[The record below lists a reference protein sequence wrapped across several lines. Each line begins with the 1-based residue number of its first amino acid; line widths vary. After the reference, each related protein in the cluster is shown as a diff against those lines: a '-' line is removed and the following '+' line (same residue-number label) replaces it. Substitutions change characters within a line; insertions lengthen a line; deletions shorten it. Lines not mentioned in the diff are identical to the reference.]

1 MPRPRRLRNQVDRR
15 WSFGSLC
22 GPWARSVDGL
32 PHWFQRSLR
41 YDDPMPVEPG
51 TVNAPE
57 FPRHLDWLNT
67 DRPIALKELRGKV
80 VLLDFWTYC
89 CINCMHVLPD
99 LRRLE
104 QKYRDELVV
113 IGIHSAK
120 FHAERDSENIRQ
132 AILRYEIEHPV
143 LNDNE
148 MQVWQAYATR
158 AWPTLVLIDPK
169 GKVIGSHSGE
179 GIFEMFD
186 KVIAQIVEHYD
197 AEGALDRRP
206 LRFLLERERQADSLL
221 SFPGKVLADAA
232 GGRLFIADSNHNRVV
247 VASLADGVV
256 LEIIGAGSAG
266 LRDGRFEEAEL
277 HHPQGMALDGRFL
290 YIADTE
296 NHAIR
301 RADLDA
307 RRLETLAGT
316 GEQSYDLDSTPG
328 PARNRALNS
337 PWDLTLVH
345 GVLFIAMA
353 GPHQIWGLD
362 LEGGILAGHAGSGH
376 EGHVDGPLLAA
387 SLAQPSGLATDG
399 QVLFIADS
407 EISAIRTADLD
418 PRGGHVRSIVG
429 QGLFDFGDVDGAGD
443 DVRLQHPLGIAYT
456 EGTLF
461 VADTYNNKI
470 KSIGIETRS
479 SVTFAGTGEAGLVDG
494 DAEEARFDEPGGLS
508 HGAGMLYVAD
518 TNNHAIRVID
528 LRTQQVSTFRL
539 QAEERLAAAR
549 PRRIRL
555 DPQTVRPGDIQ
566 LEVTLELPRD
576 HHLNEAAPSAITVY
590 YNGRSNTVPA
600 QSFPVHVP
608 VSATQGE
615 GKLEVE
621 ASIFYCRE
629 GRDAVCL
636 YHLAKLELPLST
648 DPQGEHSVS
657 VGLKVPG
664 HGEPLRAAGGRL
676 H

>member
-1 MPRPRRLRNQVDRR
+1 
-15 WSFGSLC
+15 
-22 GPWARSVDGL
+22 
-32 PHWFQRSLR
+32 
-41 YDDPMPVEPG
+41 MPVEPG

-57 FPRHLDWLNT
+57 FPADLDWLNT

-80 VLLDFWTYC
+80 ILLDFWTYC
-89 CINCMHVLPD
+89 CINCMHVLPE
-99 LRRLE
+99 LKRLE
-104 QKYRDELVV
+104 RKYRDELVV
-113 IGIHSAK
+113 IGVHSAK
-120 FHAERDSENIRQ
+120 FLAERDSENIRQ

-143 LNDNE
+143 VNDNQ
-148 MQVWQAYATR
+148 MRIWQAYATR

-179 GIFEMFD
+179 GIFDMFD
-186 KVIAQIVEHYD
+186 KVIAQIVEHYG
-197 AEGALDRRP
+197 AEGVLDRRP
-206 LRFLLERERQADSLL
+206 LRFLLEREREAESLL
-221 SFPGKVLADAA
+221 SFPGKVLADAE

-277 HHPQGMALDGRFL
+277 SHPQGMALDGRFL

-301 RADLDA
+301 RADLEA
-307 RRLETLAGT
+307 RQLVTLAGA
-316 GEQSYDLDSTPG
+316 GEQSHDLDSSPG
-328 PARNRALNS
+328 PAPGRPLSS

-362 LEGGILAGHAGSGH
+362 LEGGIIAGHAGSGR
-376 EGHVDGPLLAA
+376 EGHLDGPLLSAA
-387 SLAQPSGLATDG
+387 LAQPSGLATDG

-418 PRGGHVRSIVG
+418 PRGGHVRTIVG

-443 DVRLQHPLGIAYT
+443 EVRLQHPLGIACT
-456 EGTLF
+456 DGTLF

-470 KSIGIETRS
+470 KSIGIDTRTS
-479 SVTFAGTGEAGLVDG
+479 GTFAGTGEGGFADG
-494 DAEEARFDEPGGLS
+494 DAEAARFDEPGGLS
-508 HGAGMLYVAD
+508 LAAGKLYVAD

-539 QAEERLAAAR
+539 RDEQRLTAAR
-549 PRRIRL
+549 PHRIRL
-555 DPQTVRPGDIQ
+555 DAQTVRPGGVN
-566 LEVTLELPRD
+566 LEVALVLPPK
-576 HHLNEAAPSAITVY
+576 HHLNENAPSTITVSY
-590 YNGRSNTVPA
+590 DGTSQTLPVK
-600 QSFPVHVP
+600 SFPVRLP
-608 VSATQGE
+608 VHAAQGN
-615 GKLEVE
+615 LSVE
-621 ASIFYCRE
+621 ASVFYCRA

-636 YHLAKLELPLST
+636 YHLAKMELPLRE
-648 DPQGEHSVS
+648 DPQGRDGVEVRIQ
-657 VGLKVPG
+657 VPG
-664 HGEPLRAAGGRL
+664 TDGALKDGK
-676 H
+676 

>member
-1 MPRPRRLRNQVDRR
+1 MN
-15 WSFGSLC
+15 
-22 GPWARSVDGL
+22 
-32 PHWFQRSLR
+32 
-41 YDDPMPVEPG
+41 PMPVEPG
-51 TVNAPE
+51 TVHAPE

-67 DRPIALKELRGKV
+67 DRPIALKDLRGKV

-99 LRRLE
+99 LKRLE
-104 QKYRDELVV
+104 HKYRDELVV
-113 IGIHSAK
+113 IGVHSAK

-132 AILRYEIEHPV
+132 AILRNEIEHPV
-143 LNDNE
+143 VNDNQ

-158 AWPTLVLIDPK
+158 AWPTMVLIDPK

-186 KVIAQIVEHYD
+186 KVIAQVIEHYD
-197 AEGALDRRP
+197 AEGVLDRRP
-206 LRFLLERERQADSLL
+206 LPFLLERERQPESLL
-221 SFPGKVLADAA
+221 SFPGKVLADAP
-232 GGRLFIADSNHNRVV
+232 GGRLFIADSNHNRVII
-247 VASLADGVV
+247 ASIEDGRV
-256 LEIIGAGSAG
+256 LEIIGSGEAG
-266 LRDGRFEEAEL
+266 LRDGRFEEAGL
-277 HHPQGMALDGRFL
+277 RHPQGMALDGRFL
-290 YIADTE
+290 YVADTE

-301 RADLDA
+301 RADLEA
-307 RRLETLAGT
+307 RRLDTVAGT
-316 GEQSYDLDSTPG
+316 GEQSYEFESTPG
-328 PARNRALNS
+328 PARDRPLSS
-337 PWDLTLVH
+337 PWDLTLAH

-362 LEGGILAGHAGSGH
+362 LEGGIIAGHAGSGR

-387 SLAQPSGLATDG
+387 ALAQPSGLATDG

-407 EISAIRTADLD
+407 EISSIRTADLD

-443 DVRLQHPLGIAYT
+443 DVRLQHPLGVAYAD
-456 EGTLF
+456 GTLF

-494 DAEEARFDEPGGLS
+494 DAEQARFDEPAGLS
-508 HGAGMLYVAD
+508 YAAGKLYVAD

-539 QAEERLAAAR
+539 QDEQRLTAAR
-549 PRRIRL
+549 PRRTRL
-555 DPQTVRPGDIQ
+555 EPQTVRPGDIRV
-566 LEVTLELPRD
+566 EVMLDLPPE
-576 HHLNEAAPSAITVY
+576 HHLNEQAPSAITVA
-590 YNGRSNTVPA
+590 YNGASSTVDV
-600 QSFPVHVP
+600 QEFPVQLA
-608 VSATQGE
+608 VSANGGA

-621 ASIFYCRE
+621 ASIYYCRE

-636 YHLAKLELPLST
+636 YHLAKLELPLRE
-648 DPQGEHSVS
+648 DPQGQDAVEVR
-657 VGLKVPG
+657 LQVPG
-664 HGEPLRAAGGRL
+664 WDNPSESRE
-676 H
+676 

>member
-1 MPRPRRLRNQVDRR
+1 
-15 WSFGSLC
+15 
-22 GPWARSVDGL
+22 
-32 PHWFQRSLR
+32 
-41 YDDPMPVEPG
+41 MPVEPG

-99 LRRLE
+99 LKRLE
-104 QKYRDELVV
+104 HKYRDELVV
-113 IGIHSAK
+113 IGVHSAK
-120 FHAERDSENIRQ
+120 FHAERDSDNIRQ
-132 AILRYEIEHPV
+132 AILRNEIEHPV
-143 LNDNE
+143 INDNQ
-148 MQVWQAYATR
+148 MQIWQEYATR

-186 KVIAQIVEHYD
+186 KVIAQIIEHYD

-206 LRFLLERERQADSLL
+206 LPFLLERERQADSLL

-247 VASLADGVV
+247 VASLADGAV

-266 LRDGRFEEAEL
+266 LRDGRFEQAEL
-277 HHPQGMALDGRFL
+277 HHPQGMALHGRFL

-316 GEQSYDLDSTPG
+316 GQQSYDPDSTPG
-328 PARNRALNS
+328 PARDRPLNS

-387 SLAQPSGLATDG
+387 ALAQPSGLATDG

-429 QGLFDFGDVDGAGD
+429 QGLFDFGDVDGSGD

-456 EGTLF
+456 DGTLF

-470 KSIGIETRS
+470 KSIGTETRS

-494 DAEEARFDEPGGLS
+494 DAEDARFDEPGGLS
-508 HGAGMLYVAD
+508 YAAGMLYVAD

-528 LRTQQVSTFRL
+528 LRTQQVSTFPLQVEQRL
-539 QAEERLAAAR
+539 TAAAR

-555 DPQTVRPGDIQ
+555 EPQTVRPGEIRLDVA
-566 LEVTLELPRD
+566 LDLPPN
-576 HHLNEAAPSAITVY
+576 HHLNEDAPSTITVHRD
-590 YNGRSNTVPA
+590 GASNTVPVKAFPA
-600 QSFPVHVP
+600 QVSLAGVP
-608 VSATQGE
+608 GE
-615 GKLEVE
+615 GMLEVE

-636 YHLAKLELPLST
+636 YHLATLELPLLV
-648 DPQGEHSVS
+648 DPQGRDGVD
-657 VGLKVPG
+657 VRLKVPG
-664 HGEPLRAAGGRL
+664 QGEPLRAAGVSL
-676 H
+676 P